1 MWQTRRSR
9 RLDLPL
15 RGARLD
21 ASSTDELA
29 FLVPRLVSD
38 RIGDCHYR
46 VGVPAY
52 AELEFRRKL
61 DCVQVLWRDVL
72 ELLRR

>member
-1 MWQTRRSR
+1 MANASVA
-9 RLDLPL
+9 RLDLAL

-21 ASSTDELA
+21 ARSTDELA
-29 FLVPRLVSD
+29 SLVPRLVSD
-38 RIGDCHYR
+38 RIGDCHCR

-72 ELLRR
+72 ELLLR